1 VNKLVTL
8 HVWRVPPIA
17 LPRALWRMAF
27 DRRRLRRTR
36 GVSFAKLLGTGRD
49 LRFGPTDADPTRWAA
64 VVAWNDATE
73 AERFDDS
80 PVGRAWGAIATARC
94 RLALRPVSSRG
105 AWAGRSPFDGCAP
118 RHTDVDVEADEPRKD
133 DGPMLV
139 LTRARLRPAQMT
151 AFWRAI
157 PTVAAT
163 LPAAPGLLAAF
174 GVGEAPLG
182 WQGTVSVWRAATD
195 LTGFAYGR
203 SEHRAAVAA
212 TRVRR
217 WYAEE
222 LFARFTVLDVDGDR
236 DVLGWNGRDD
246 RR

>member
-8 HVWRVPPIA
+8 HVWRVPPAA
-17 LPRALWRMAF
+17 LPRALWRMAL
-27 DRRRLRRTR
+27 DRQRLRRTR

-49 LRFGPTDADPTRWAA
+49 LRFGPADADPTRWAA

-73 AERFDDS
+73 ADRFDDS

-105 AWAGRSPFDGCAP
+105 AWAGRSPFD
-118 RHTDVDVEADEPRKD
+118 VDVDEPREH
-133 DGPMLV
+133 DGPVLV
-139 LTRARLRPAQMT
+139 LTRARLRLPAAT

-182 WQGTVSVWRAATD
+182 WQGTVSVWRGATD
-195 LTGFAYGR
+195 LRGFASGR

-212 TRVRR
+212 TPVRR

-222 LFARFTVLDVDGDR
+222 LFARFTVLHVDGDR

>member
-1 VNKLVTL
+1 VNQLVTL
-8 HVWRVPPIA
+8 HLWRLPPFA
-17 LPRALWRMAF
+17 LPRALGRMAL

-49 LRFGPTDADPTRWAA
+49 RRFGPTDADPTRWAA
-64 VVAWNDATE
+64 VIAWDDAAE

-80 PVGRAWGAIATARC
+80 PVGRAWARLATARC

-105 AWAGRSPFDGCAP
+105 TWAGRSPFD
-118 RHTDVDVEADEPRKD
+118 VDTAQRA
-133 DGPMLV
+133 DGPVLV
-139 LTRARLRPAQMT
+139 LTRARLRPTRAA

-163 LPAAPGLLAAF
+163 LPTAPGLLAAF

-182 WQGTVSVWRAATD
+182 WQGTVSVWRGSTD

-212 TRVRR
+212 TPVRR

-222 LFARFTVLDVDGDR
+222 LFARFTVLRVDGDR
-236 DVLGWNGRDD
+236 DVLGWNGKDD